1 MMGAIQTIKKL
12 LGIRQGWK
20 YYNSVEMVEAVR
32 FYDFVEGQKPLDSSL
47 VRSDVVGGGS
57 KC

>member
-1 MMGAIQTIKKL
+1 L